1 MKPYRDAVTRISI
14 RQIRAQFAPKKFATL
29 EEVLVK
35 AGDASTVVKIARVP
49 STTAHGG
56 MRRWLLCPRCGSQTS
71 VVGLISGAAGCTSWA
86 CFGCAAWTSR
96 RINRAPRRQ
105 P

>member
-71 VVGLISGAAGCTSWA
+71 VVGLIGGSAGDACWA
-86 CFGCAAWTSR
+86 CYGCAAWASR
-96 RINRAPRRQ
+96 RIASTPRVQ
-105 P
+105 Q